1 MFYAIELF
9 NIFWGFHEIKV
20 CQWFETDL
28 WFSTGPLVSSIN
40 KTDRHNITE
49 ILLKVALST
58 IKPNQTNP
66 QNFNFSN
73 FVYSGGCIYDK
84 GSWESCDPVTN
95 KRAKKKLLKSGDTK
109 TCTAEKLVYRSCI
122 RANGEGTSI
131 FR

>member
-1 MFYAIELF
+1 MQLSCLISFEVSMKLKF
-9 NIFWGFHEIKV
+9 VSDLRQVCGFLRVLRFPPPIKLTSHFV
-20 CQWFETDL
+20 
-28 WFSTGPLVSSIN
+28 
-40 KTDRHNITE
+40 TE

-66 QNFNFSN
+66 QNFNLSN
-73 FVYSGGCIYDK
+73 FFYSGGCIYDK